1 MLSLALEHAENNT
14 NKSAIFFMGFSF
26 INWEGKVGGII
37 RKLLIESKW
46 KTHICFL
53 FVFLFILTKVVE
65 GFFVST

>member
-1 MLSLALEHAENNT
+1 
-14 NKSAIFFMGFSF
+14 MGFSF
-26 INWEGKVGGII
+26 INWEGKVGCII

-53 FVFLFILTKVVE
+53 FVFLFVLTKVVE